1 MENILQKFLFP
12 PPPHSAFVAAMLI
25 ISFGAYGGFH
35 EIIGK
40 HLQYSKLFNEKK
52 TCRSADKPKA
62 KQPITVAGRVG
73 MLIVY
78 TPAFVF
84 GSASFFLFT
93 DGGLRF
99 FLIRSALT
107 LHFLKRVLEVVLVHR
122 YSGRMGL
129 EAITVVPLGY
139 FFGTAAVIYTQH
151 LSRDFPEPPVDLK
164 YAGILL
170 FVLGITGNFYH
181 HYILS
186 NLRGKGEKEYKIPK
200 GGLFNL
206 VICPHYLFE
215 ILVLVGMSFIA
226 QTMYSVS
233 LTMGSVLYLMGR
245 SYATR
250 KWYLSN
256 LKTFPKDIKAIIPYV
271 F

>member
-1 MENILQKFLFP
+1 MENMAQKFIF
-12 PPPHSAFVAAMLI
+12 PPHSVFVTAMSV
-25 ISFGAYGGFH
+25 ISFGAGLYIGFN

-40 HLQYSKLFNEKK
+40 HLQYSKLFNTKIY
-52 TCRSADKPKA
+52 RSGDQSEA
-62 KQPITVAGRVG
+62 KQPITVPGRVG

-78 TPAFVF
+78 TPAFLV
-84 GSASFFLFT
+84 GLASFFLLPGT
-93 DGGLRF
+93 GLRF
-99 FLIRSALT
+99 FLLRSGLT
-107 LHFLKRVLEVVLVHR
+107 VNFLKRILEVLFVHK
-122 YSGRMGL
+122 YSGRMGT
-129 EAITVVPLGY
+129 EAITVITLGY
-139 FFGTAAVIYTQH
+139 FLGAATAIYTQH
-151 LSRDFPEPPVDLK
+151 LSRDLLEPSVDLK

-181 HYILS
+181 HCVLS

-215 ILVLVGMSFIA
+215 ILVFVGLSFIA
-226 QTMYSVS
+226 QTLYSVCMA
-233 LTMGSVLYLMGR
+233 MGAALYLMGR

-250 KWYLSN
+250 KWYLS
-256 LKTFPKDIKAIIPYV
+256 KFEDFPKDIKAIIPYV